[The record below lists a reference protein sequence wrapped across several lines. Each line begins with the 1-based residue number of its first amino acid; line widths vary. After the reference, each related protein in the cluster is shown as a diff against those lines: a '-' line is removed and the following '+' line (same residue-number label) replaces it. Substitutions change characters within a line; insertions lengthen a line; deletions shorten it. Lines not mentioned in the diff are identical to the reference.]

1 MTLPKI
7 PLNGAGE
14 IRHGEGVADPR
25 YLLREIEE
33 LKAIA
38 DKGGFGTLAYLLEC
52 AAIEA
57 RAQVRNADESG
68 GAKEP
73 PPCAAGQE

>member
-1 MTLPKI
+1 MPVPKI
-7 PLNGAGE
+7 PLNAAGA

-38 DKGGFGTLAYLLEC
+38 DKGGLGTLTYLLEC

-57 RAQVRNADESG
+57 RWQVRQADESSG
-68 GAKEP
+68 RNG
-73 PPCAAGQE
+73 

>member
-1 MTLPKI
+1 MPVPKI
-7 PLNGAGE
+7 LLNAGGA

-33 LKAIA
+33 LRAIA
-38 DKGGFGTLAYLLEC
+38 DKGGFGTLAYLLEG

-57 RAQVRNADESG
+57 RAQVRQADEGRAS
-68 GAKEP
+68 E
-73 PPCAAGQE
+73 